1 MEINRKKCTQLQ
13 GADCGSD
20 HTLVVGISKI

>member
-1 MEINRKKCTQLQ
+1 MEINRKKYTQLHE
-13 GADCGSD
+13 ADCGSD